1 MKKILSIFMS
11 LAIAFMC
18 LMPYTAFANE
28 KQTTVNRYNVVF
40 VIDASASMKYSD
52 KNNNRFEATD
62 LFLGMLAND
71 GNYVGTVIFNGN
83 IKATDITKVSG
94 NGAKKTISNA
104 IRNNKLAA
112 DTDIGG
118 ALLRATTMLNE
129 KANKNLP
136 SIIILLSDGNTDFD
150 EQKQIDKSKQ
160 DKETALEKARDNGYS
175 IYTVSLNSNGKADA
189 KELKSIANAT
199 KDGMFEEVINAKDL
213 KDVFDKYYTKIYGTE
228 SSKLVDTTVDKS
240 GKITKKFTVSDVGV
254 EEVNIAVFGEIENC
268 NVIDPSGKI
277 YSDAE
282 MQDITF
288 SAKSF
293 KIIKLVNPQKGDWTV
308 KTKAKPGTKITV
320 VKTYNVNLNV
330 KATVENESKS
340 YKQNSP
346 IKIYAKLFEDKSE
359 VTDLARYNGFKA
371 VLTVKDYD
379 SNVVYEQTVN
389 TATQNGFEFEF
400 TPTKLN
406 TYYANI
412 TVEGSDVFANANEIT
427 LNVGN
432 TAPTVSQDTIKKH
445 INIYPFL
452 IKTNSTID
460 LTSVAKDNEDKDLQ
474 YKVVSSTWNNKD
486 YTLENGQLTI
496 NSFKDV
502 SKGSFEV
509 QAIDSQGAYVPFNVK
524 ITSTNIGVLA
534 MILIIVSIVL
544 AVAII
549 LLVLNYKRL
558 LTFMGDVTV
567 SSVKDYSS
575 DKVQKNRGQI
585 KLSSFNVNIGGLD
598 SNSYFQAS
606 GKNYITYVSKKPFY
620 TNMSPKKE
628 KKIQIKS
635 QQDVYIYSDAEQ
647 QNGIEVRFDSY
658 NDSSIF

>member
-293 KIIKLVNPQKGDWTV
+293 KIIKLVNPQKGDWKV

-474 YKVVSSTWNNKD
+474 YKVVSSTWNDKD

-534 MILIIVSIVL
+534 MILIIVAIVL

>member
-18 LMPYTAFANE
+18 FMPYTAFADE

-71 GNYVGTVIFNGN
+71 GNYVGTVIFNGDIN
-83 IKATDITKVSG
+83 ATDITNVSG
-94 NGAKKTISNA
+94 NGAKKTISKA

-118 ALLRATTMLNE
+118 ALLEATTLLDE

-189 KELKSIANAT
+189 KELKNIANAT
-199 KDGMFEEVINAKDL
+199 KDGMFEEVNNAKDL
-213 KDVFDKYYTKIYGTE
+213 KNVFDKYYTKIYGTE

-308 KTKAKPGTKITV
+308 KTKAKPGAKITV

-371 VLTVKDYD
+371 TLTVKDYD
-379 SNVVYEQTVN
+379 SNVVYEQTVD

-412 TVEGSDVFANANEIT
+412 TVEGTDVFANANELT
-427 LNVGN
+427 FNVGN
-432 TAPTVSQDTIKKH
+432 TAPSVSQDTIKKH

-474 YKVVSSTWNNKD
+474 YKVVSSTWNDKD

-534 MILIIVSIVL
+534 MILIIVAIVL

-567 SSVKDYSS
+567 SSVSDYSS

-585 KLSSFNVNIGGLD
+585 KLSSFNVNVGGLD
-598 SNSYFQAS
+598 RKSYFQAS
-606 GKNYITYVSKKPFY
+606 GKNYITYISKKPFY

>member
-308 KTKAKPGTKITV
+308 KTKAKPGAKITV

-371 VLTVKDYD
+371 TLTVKDYD
-379 SNVVYEQTVN
+379 SNVVYEQTVD

-412 TVEGSDVFANANEIT
+412 TVEGTDVFANANELT
-427 LNVGN
+427 FNVGN
-432 TAPTVSQDTIKKH
+432 TAPSVSQDTIKKH

-474 YKVVSSTWNNKD
+474 YKVVSSTWNDKD

-534 MILIIVSIVL
+534 MILIIVAIVL

-567 SSVKDYSS
+567 SSVSDYSS

-585 KLSSFNVNIGGLD
+585 KLSSFNVNVGGLD
-598 SNSYFQAS
+598 RKSYFQAS
-606 GKNYITYVSKKPFY
+606 GKNYITYISKKPFY